1 MHVADY
7 IVLFGYFLLLIGIG
21 VYCMRRIKHQEDYLM
36 GGRGFGK
43 LLQTFAAFGAGTGSS
58 DPINTA
64 RNTYTG
70 GMSGMWSVM
79 FWLFVTPFYWI
90 TGVWYR
96 RMRHLTLGDW
106 YVERYESKKI
116 GAAYSIFGVFFFMIY
131 GSMFFTAIATTAE
144 PMIGETVS
152 IFGNDIALKNVLI
165 PTIAIVVVLYGMAGG
180 LAAAYYTD
188 LIQGICIIALS
199 IMLIPI
205 GLNALNSS
213 ENLNPGG
220 NMSGAEVMHDQLP
233 ASFFEII
240 GSSAA
245 EFSLYY
251 LVAIVFANLAGIVVQ
266 PHFIATGG
274 GSAKSEQDARV
285 GLVVGNFLKRF
296 CTLGWVFTALIA
308 AALYA
313 DVPELIEHP
322 DRTWGYASMQLLGP
336 GFRGLMLACLLA
348 ALMSSVDAQM
358 VVGAGLILRNLYMPF
373 IRPNGD
379 EKEYLWVGRVVGV
392 VIVGGS
398 VVFALTIFDMLG
410 QLQLTFWF
418 PLVFAAP
425 FWLGMYWRRATTRA
439 AWITVTYCLLFFFV
453 IPFFGPKVIPGLR
466 SNQSLV
472 ESTIHQ
478 RTTTQV
484 LVSKSDLRRKHTKA
498 MEAWNSTP
506 AGLEKP
512 HLTQDGTQLIVDS
525 KDGKVEWI
533 AGKTRQPQ
541 VKMIGGKSIY
551 WDKVIPKD
559 QEAALLTTQ
568 TKQVDEF
575 TVQET
580 LEYPAGTE
588 LQGNGNLKLNLVLYK
603 PFLDMKTKTV
613 SSLNALELVPKI
625 VMPFLIMIL
634 CCFLTRPNSKE
645 ALDRYYAKMKT
656 PVDPD
661 PEKDQAKLAAA
672 YADPG
677 NTERVKLFPNSNL
690 EFQKPTT
697 ADITGFVL
705 SVITCFA
712 IIGFAF
718 WMASI
723 GIS

>member
-90 TGVWYR
+90 TAVWYR

-152 IFGNDIALKNVLI
+152 LFGNDIALKYVLI

-220 NMSGAEVMHDQLP
+220 NMSGPEVMHDQLP
-233 ASFFEII
+233 ESFFEII

-245 EFSLYY
+245 EFSIYY
-251 LVAIVFANLAGIVVQ
+251 LIAIIFANLAGIVVQ

-322 DRTWGYASMQLLGP
+322 DRTWGYASMELLGP

-373 IRPNGD
+373 IRPTGD

-453 IPFFGPKVIPGLR
+453 IPFFGPKVVPSLHR
-466 SNQSLV
+466 NQSLV

-484 LVSKSDLRRKHTKA
+484 LVSKSDLRRKHTEA
-498 MEAWNSTP
+498 LEAWSST
-506 AGLEKP
+506 GLEKP
-512 HLTQDGTQLIVDS
+512 HLSQDGTRLVVDS

-533 AGKTRQPQ
+533 AGKTRQPK
-541 VKMIGGKSIY
+541 VKRSGGKSIY
-551 WDKVIPKD
+551 WDKVVPEDK
-559 QEAALLTTQ
+559 ETTFLTTL
-568 TKQVDEF
+568 TEQVDEF

-580 LEYPAGTE
+580 LEYPVGTE
-588 LQGNGNLKLNLVLYK
+588 LRGEGNLKLNLVLYK
-603 PFLDMKTKTV
+603 PFLDMKTKTG

-625 VMPFLIMIL
+625 VMPFLVMII
-634 CCFLTRPNSKE
+634 CCFLTRPNSQE

-677 NTERVKLFPNSNL
+677 NTERIKLFPNSNL

-697 ADITGFVL
+697 ADITGFVI

-718 WMASI
+718 WMASLGI
-723 GIS
+723 G

>member
-472 ESTIHQ
+472 ESTVHQ

-575 TVQET
+575 TVRET

>member
-1 MHVADY
+1 
-7 IVLFGYFLLLIGIG
+7 
-21 VYCMRRIKHQEDYLM
+21 
-36 GGRGFGK
+36 
-43 LLQTFAAFGAGTGSS
+43 
-58 DPINTA
+58 
-64 RNTYTG
+64 
-70 GMSGMWSVM
+70 
-79 FWLFVTPFYWI
+79 
-90 TGVWYR
+90 
-96 RMRHLTLGDW
+96 
-106 YVERYESKKI
+106 
-116 GAAYSIFGVFFFMIY
+116 
-131 GSMFFTAIATTAE
+131 
-144 PMIGETVS
+144 
-152 IFGNDIALKNVLI
+152 
-165 PTIAIVVVLYGMAGG
+165 
-180 LAAAYYTD
+180 
-188 LIQGICIIALS
+188 
-199 IMLIPI
+199 
-205 GLNALNSS
+205 
-213 ENLNPGG
+213 
-220 NMSGAEVMHDQLP
+220 
-233 ASFFEII
+233 
-240 GSSAA
+240 
-245 EFSLYY
+245 
-251 LVAIVFANLAGIVVQ
+251 ANLAGIVVQ

-439 AWITVTYCLLFFFV
+439 AWITVTYCPLFFFV

-472 ESTIHQ
+472 ESTVHQ

-498 MEAWNSTP
+498 MEAWNRTP

-512 HLTQDGTQLIVDS
+512 HLSQDGTQLIIDS
-525 KDGKVEWI
+525 SDGQEEWI
-533 AGKTRQPQ
+533 AGITRQPK
-541 VKMIGGKSIY
+541 VKMVGGKSIY
-551 WDKVIPKD
+551 WDKVVPKD

-580 LEYPAGTE
+580 L
-588 LQGNGNLKLNLVLYK
+588 
-603 PFLDMKTKTV
+603 
-613 SSLNALELVPKI
+613 
-625 VMPFLIMIL
+625 
-634 CCFLTRPNSKE
+634 
-645 ALDRYYAKMKT
+645 
-656 PVDPD
+656 
-661 PEKDQAKLAAA
+661 
-672 YADPG
+672 
-677 NTERVKLFPNSNL
+677 
-690 EFQKPTT
+690 
-697 ADITGFVL
+697 
-705 SVITCFA
+705 
-712 IIGFAF
+712 
-718 WMASI
+718 
-723 GIS
+723 